1 MRGCVDHALRG
12 DLAAPGGDLAALWGV
27 HSAALGGDLAAL
39 GGDLAALG
47 GVSNPHESVG
57 ELSWATLSW
66 GLGRRG
72 AARMEQ

>member
-1 MRGCVDHALRG
+1 MRGCVWTTLPRGG
-12 DLAAPGGDLAALWGV
+12 DLAAPWGGV

-47 GVSNPHESVG
+47 GVPKPHESVG

-72 AARMEQ
+72 AARIEQ